1 MSPGFG
7 ALGFQSRKVHFSQ
20 FSYSRNLPLSG
31 AVHTALGACNASG
44 DAGKLTFTGQGH
56 GLPRCRRGLA
66 RRGALRPALP

>member
-44 DAGKLTFTGQGH
+44 DAGKLAFTGLVTACLGAGAGWQGAA
-56 GLPRCRRGLA
+56 PC
-66 RRGALRPALP
+66 ALP